1 MMNYSAK
8 YSGYA
13 LLGFLSVLLF
23 TPSHTVASTLL
34 APQSTEQKPSLDS
47 AKSTPKDTSAAA
59 KAVREAEAK
68 IKEVE
73 KKAKEL
79 EAEAMK
85 KVDEAK
91 KIAEEKLNVV
101 KKEAEKVAQS
111 ALDVANDA
119 IETTEK
125 AKRTLKR
132 LEQSIKLFEDNSRFS
147 QTMRNASAY
156 FNTYYNAQR
165 LMILAEDEFAFHDA
179 KKRVKPRVVVLNEST
194 LAEDAADT
202 RDVPKFLEALV
213 ISKEKL
219 TPVAKE
225 LDSVIIKGSKILGK
239 HARTEYIDPTL
250 FLMAKAYFY
259 RSEWFNAQI
268 KCQELLENFPYS
280 PLSPDAHLL
289 LAKALLM
296 QKKFS
301 QGETVLSR
309 AIDISWAQRRYDAL
323 SEAFRIQAE
332 LALHFNRPE
341 DAVKPYRRAVAQA
354 DDPELRI
361 KWQLDL
367 GLLLYR
373 LKQFRAAERELWN
386 VRRFTPDALTTF
398 EADLY
403 RAATLS
409 HLRQYGVSD
418 SIFAALK
425 ANQTFDEWRAWVYAE
440 EMNHYRISSNATNFP
455 QVKALADTTKFG
467 AEAVAAAYYQAGVEA
482 FRSGDEKQAYQYFAK
497 ALHPESPSHYQAKRY
512 VDLLDLLG
520 LFAMTVKEA
529 EDVRLA
535 DSLDNAAAQMTKQ
548 MAAQMAKQTQQQTA
562 ARDSSASSDS
572 AAVPFAAAPLMNRDT
587 IRVRLAGDFYRYGRA
602 DEILGRPDS
611 AIQMYALA
619 ARTTPQSDSNRAR
632 YLYSVARL
640 VGFERKAGSPPR
652 KRADS
657 ILADI
662 VRLYPLT
669 QYGIDAKVRLGLTEY
684 AVRDSVGELFA
695 SGDRFRTVG
704 LLSKALRQF
713 DSLAAFYPASDYAP
727 RALYVAGWL
736 YEQHLNN
743 KDSAIARY
751 QRLVERYP
759 ESQYA
764 RDIRPTLEEVFALRQ
779 REQEQRDSVRF
790 VDSVAA
796 AERMRTPQSGNTP
809 EQQPP
814 TTLDQKPAPAATPSQ
829 PKALPPTS
837 ATPNKKRKQ

>member
-8 YSGYA
+8 CSGYA

-34 APQSTEQKPSLDS
+34 AQQSAEQKSPLDS
-47 AKSTPKDTSAAA
+47 AKSVPKDTSAAA
-59 KAVREAEAK
+59 KAVREAEAT

-91 KIAEEKLNVV
+91 KIAEEKLDVV
-101 KKEAEKVAQS
+101 KKEAEKAAQR

-119 IETTEK
+119 LETAEK
-125 AKRTLKR
+125 AQRTLKR

-165 LMILAEDEFAFHDA
+165 LMVLAEDEFAFYDA

-194 LAEDAADT
+194 LLEDAADT
-202 RDVPKFLEALV
+202 REVPKFLEALV
-213 ISKEKL
+213 VPKDKL

-309 AIDISWAQRRYDAL
+309 AIDISWAQKRYDAL

-332 LALHFNRPE
+332 LALHVNRPE

-386 VRRFTPDALTTF
+386 VRCSTPDALTMF

-455 QVKALADTTKFG
+455 QVKALADTVQFG
-467 AEAVAAAYYQAGVEA
+467 AEAVAAAYYQAGVAA
-482 FRSGDEKQAYQYFAK
+482 FRAGDDKQAYQYFAK
-497 ALHPESPSHYQAKRY
+497 ALHPESPSYAQAKRY
-512 VDLLDLLG
+512 VELLDVLG
-520 LFAMTVKEA
+520 LFAITVKEA

-535 DSLDNAAAQMTKQ
+535 DSLDNAAVQ
-548 MAAQMAKQTQQQTA
+548 MAQHVARHVAQQA
-562 ARDSSASSDS
+562 AVRDSSSADDS
-572 AAVPFAAAPLMNRDT
+572 NTAVSFSAVPLMNRDT
-587 IRVRLAGDFYRYGRA
+587 IRIRLAGDFYRYGRA
-602 DEILGRPDS
+602 NEILGRPDS
-611 AIQMYALA
+611 ALQMYALA

-640 VGFERKAGSPPR
+640 MGFERKAGSPQR

-662 VRLYPLT
+662 VRLYPQT
-669 QYGIDAKVRLGLTEY
+669 QYSIDAKVRLGLTEY

-704 LLSKALRQF
+704 LLTKALRQF
-713 DSLAAFYPASDYAP
+713 DSLATYYPASDYAP

-736 YEQHLNN
+736 YEQQLNN

-759 ESQYA
+759 DSQYA
-764 RDIRPTLEEVFALRQ
+764 REIRPTLEEVFTLRQ
-779 REQEQRDSVRF
+779 REQEFRDSVRF

-796 AERMRTPQSGNTP
+796 AEQMETPSSGNP
-809 EQQPP
+809 PDHQQPP
-814 TTLDQKPAPAATPSQ
+814 TTLDQKPTPAAAQSSQ
-829 PKALPPTS
+829 PKALPPAS
-837 ATPNKKRKQ
+837 ATSTKKRKR

>member
-1 MMNYSAK
+1 MTITIALRQNLLT
-8 YSGYA
+8 A
-13 LLGFLSVLLF
+13 LLLS
-23 TPSHTVASTLL
+23 SVAAVCPLSLRAQQSP
-34 APQSTEQKPSLDS
+34 APKTADTTQ
-47 AKSTPKDTSAAA
+47 STPKDTSAAA

-440 EMNHYRISSNATNFP
+440 EMNHYRISSNATNLP

-535 DSLDNAAAQMTKQ
+535 DSLDNAAAQM
-548 MAAQMAKQTQQQTA
+548 AKQTQQQTA

-602 DEILGRPDS
+602 NEILGRPDS

-764 RDIRPTLEEVFALRQ
+764 RDIRLTLEEVFALRQ
-779 REQEQRDSVRF
+779 REQEFRDSVRF

-796 AERMRTPQSGNTP
+796 AERMRTPQSGNPP

-814 TTLDQKPAPAATPSQ
+814 STLDQKPAPAAATPSQ